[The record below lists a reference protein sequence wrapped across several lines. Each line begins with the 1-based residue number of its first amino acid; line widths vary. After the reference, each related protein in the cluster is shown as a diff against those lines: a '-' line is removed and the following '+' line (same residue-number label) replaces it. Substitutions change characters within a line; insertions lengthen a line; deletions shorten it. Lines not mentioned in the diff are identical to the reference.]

1 MASIR
6 RGDVQAVFEAF
17 GGGGWAIL
25 RHSSVAR
32 GAPADVLGSQGAI
45 RPFDPWDGLHLC
57 ADDWHVILV
66 ADIEG
71 GDASFTR
78 QDADRIMATITV
90 RFVLDGDALATTRTA
105 IKRFLDPDRFDLQE
119 AYYFQEGRIMSP
131 DELGVGEH
139 ELRCEVTID
148 GQVDFDNTIRF
159 VVDAAGEGA
168 CVES

>member
-1 MASIR
+1 MARIK

-45 RPFDPWDGLHLC
+45 RPFEPWDGLHLC
-57 ADDWHVILV
+57 AEDWHVILI

-71 GDASFTR
+71 GDASFSR
-78 QDADRIMATITV
+78 RDAEQIMSTIAV
-90 RFVLDGDALATTRTA
+90 RFELDGDELNTTRTA
-105 IKRFLDPDRFDLQE
+105 IKRFLNPGLFELDE

-131 DELGVGEH
+131 DELAVGAH
-139 ELRCEVTID
+139 VLRCEVTAD
-148 GQVDFDNTIRF
+148 AAVVFENTIGF
-159 VVDAAGEGA
+159 IVDAAGTGA
-168 CVES
+168 CADA